1 MPRADSSKTNKS
13 PRDAEISGNEDGITS
28 PHAGRSM
35 IGPAPLVPAHREIL
49 REARSTV
56 VRPYIPTT
64 AILTQ
69 SLGRLITRAS
79 TSLLPNQEPQ
89 PEPQQDS
96 QPEPQPEPQ
105 LVEWSHS
112 RVLVV
117 DASLPG
123 PSNAVPIELNDPTV
137 CPFLTLQF

>member
-1 MPRADSSKTNKS
+1 MPKADSSKTTKS
-13 PRDAEISGNEDGITS
+13 PRDAEISGNEDGTTS

-79 TSLLPNQEPQ
+79 TSLLSNQEPQ
-89 PEPQQDS
+89 PEPQ
-96 QPEPQPEPQ
+96 PEPQHF
-105 LVEWSHS
+105 EWSHS

-137 CPFLTLQF
+137 CPFLPLQF